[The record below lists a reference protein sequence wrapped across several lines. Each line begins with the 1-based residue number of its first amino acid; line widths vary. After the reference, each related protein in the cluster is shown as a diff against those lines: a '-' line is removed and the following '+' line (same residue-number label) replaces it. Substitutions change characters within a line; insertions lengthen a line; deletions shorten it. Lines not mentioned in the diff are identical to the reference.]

1 MHATSGSRI
10 LEIACSKERAVQDML
25 CVGRPAVSNAGI
37 KVVASVSSAFS
48 DGLIACPGTS
58 PSERSSARSCAV
70 VSC

>member
-1 MHATSGSRI
+1 
-10 LEIACSKERAVQDML
+10 ML
-25 CVGRPAVSNAGI
+25 CVGRPAVSNASI

-70 VSC
+70 I